1 MGAAIDFLHR
11 HGIFAKAKGE
21 RIVVSPASQ
30 LTDDVRQFV
39 RTYRLELLAELAA
52 NDHAPR
58 LIAWRITRNGKT
70 ICMMIGEPITYDEAL
85 ENARWHW
92 PDVDVTPV
100 AAAPRPDP
108 LPNLWNATPP
118 A

>member
-21 RIVVSPASQ
+21 RIVVSPKSQ

-39 RTYRLELLAELAA
+39 RTHRLELLAELAE
-52 NDHAPR
+52 NDQAPR
-58 LIAWRITRNGKT
+58 LVAWRITRNGKT
-70 ICMMIGEPITYDEAL
+70 ICMMIGEPITNVEAL
-85 ENARWHW
+85 EIAHWHW
-92 PDVDVTPV
+92 PDAGVTPI
-100 AAAPRPDP
+100 AAAQRTDP
-108 LPNLWNATPP
+108 LPNLWNVTPP

>member
-1 MGAAIDFLHR
+1 MGVAIDFLHR

-21 RIVVSPASQ
+21 RIVVSPASH

-39 RTYRLELLAELAA
+39 RTHRLELLAELAA
-52 NDHAPR
+52 DDQAQHV
-58 LIAWRITRNGKT
+58 IAWRITRDGKT
-70 ICMMIGEPITYDEAL
+70 VCMMIGEPITYVEAL
-85 ENARWHW
+85 EIAHWHW
-92 PDVDVTPV
+92 PDADVTPI
-100 AAAPRPDP
+100 AAAPSPDP